1 MTNMHEPHDTDLSG
15 RSALVTGAA
24 QGIGYAIA
32 RRLAVAGAAV
42 TLADINETK
51 LHEAAATLR
60 SEGLSVLATTADLT
74 LESEVTA
81 MVEASQTHWGG
92 LDIVVA
98 NAGRMTHGG
107 ALSNNQEAFESG
119 LRANLV
125 SAYLTARAAMP
136 HVRESPQGRIILMG
150 SMGGFDPR
158 TVTGIA
164 YAVSKAALAHL
175 AGILAVELTGSSTTV
190 NSIAPSAVLTDM
202 SSAFGQDVLA
212 TFAARSPLG
221 RIATPADVA
230 DVALFLAS
238 DLSSFVNGQTVRV
251 SGGP

>member
-1 MTNMHEPHDTDLSG
+1 MRETHDAELSG
-15 RSALVTGAA
+15 RTAVVTGAA

-42 TLADINETK
+42 TLTDINETK
-51 LHEAAATLR
+51 LDEATERLR
-60 SEGLSVLATTADLT
+60 SEGLAVFAAAADLT
-74 LESEVTA
+74 RESDVAA
-81 MVEASQTHWGG
+81 MIEASHAHWGS

-107 ALSNNQEAFESG
+107 ALSNDQEAFETG
-119 LRANLV
+119 LRMNLV

-136 HVRESPQGRIILMG
+136 RVQGSPRGRIILMG
-150 SMGGFDPR
+150 SMAGSDPR

-164 YAVSKAALAHL
+164 YAVSKAAISHL
-175 AGILAVELTGSSTTV
+175 AGILAVELTGTSTTV
-190 NSIAPSAVLTDM
+190 NAIAPSAVLTDM
-202 SSAFGQDVLA
+202 SSAFGDEVLA
-212 TFAARSPLG
+212 AFAARSPLG
-221 RIATPADVA
+221 RIATPEDIA

-238 DLSSFVNGQTVRV
+238 DLGSFVNGQTVRV